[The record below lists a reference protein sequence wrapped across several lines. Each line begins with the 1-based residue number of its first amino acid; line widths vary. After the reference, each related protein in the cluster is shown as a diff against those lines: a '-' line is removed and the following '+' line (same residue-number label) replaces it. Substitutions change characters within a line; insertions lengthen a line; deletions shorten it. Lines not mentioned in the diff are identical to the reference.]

1 MNINVMKIARIN
13 LQGNTLDQGWFKH
26 LTLENGKPY
35 MVAITILSEIFYW
48 YKPTEIK
55 DERTN
60 EIQYKQKFKADKLQ
74 KSYQQLA
81 ESFGFTK
88 RQVKE
93 ACKYLEKKS
102 LITMEFRT
110 IVRSGKKCNNVMYVE
125 PNTKNIEKIS
135 IIYQDP
141 VTSESD
147 TLLHSNVTPS
157 DVQTGEALTLERKT
171 NTKITTEIT
180 TKITTLKDNMSSDQ
194 KERSKDSIPYE
205 DIVSYLN
212 EKVGKSFKHKTAK
225 TRSLIKA
232 RFKEGFTIDD
242 FKQIIDIKAAQWLN
256 DSHMNQYLRP
266 ETLFGTKFEGYLNE
280 NNRNTKSPN
289 NQQQYGDN
297 IIPGFKGKM
306 PF

>member
-1 MNINVMKIARIN
+1 MSSNIFQLETFARNGYTVRLAYVDITEDLIA
-13 LQGNTLDQGWFKH
+13 G
-26 LTLENGKPY
+26 
-35 MVAITILSEIFYW
+35 ILLGQIVYW
-48 YKPTEIK
+48 YMPNEQGKSKLKVKKNGEFWLAKSREDWREEIRITPK
-55 DERTN
+55 
-60 EIQYKQKFKADKLQ
+60 QYDRAIKILIEKKFVEVQKFKFNGAPTHHIKLNIFEVTERV
-74 KSYQQLA
+74 KCILTFREVPNAPLGEIQLT
-81 ESFGFTK
+81 E
-88 RQVKE
+88 RVN
-93 ACKYLEKKS
+93 S
-102 LITMEFRT
+102 L
-110 IVRSGKKCNNVMYVE
+110 
-125 PNTKNIEKIS
+125 
-135 IIYQDP
+135 
-141 VTSESD
+141 
-147 TLLHSNVTPS
+147 
-157 DVQTGEALTLERKT
+157 
-171 NTKITTEIT
+171 TEIT
-180 TKITTLKDNMSSDQ
+180 TKTTTEITTLKDNMSSDQ

-225 TRSLIKA
+225 TRSLIKV